1 MVQNALNDLSKPHFY
16 LFGARNATIYIYIYI
31 LVITET
37 SLKAKEKGC

>member
-31 LVITET
+31 YFGNNGNFIE
-37 SLKAKEKGC
+37 S

>member
-31 LVITET
+31 YIGNNGNFIE
-37 SLKAKEKGC
+37 S

>member
-31 LVITET
+31 GNNGNFIE
-37 SLKAKEKGC
+37 S

>member
-16 LFGARNATIYIYIYI
+16 LFGARNATIYIYI

-37 SLKAKEKGC
+37 SLKANEKGC